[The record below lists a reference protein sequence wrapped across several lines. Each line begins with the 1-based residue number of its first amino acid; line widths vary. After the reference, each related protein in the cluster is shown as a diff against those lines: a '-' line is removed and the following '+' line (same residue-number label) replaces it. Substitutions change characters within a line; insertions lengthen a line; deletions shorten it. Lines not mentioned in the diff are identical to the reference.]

1 MLGGVAALISAI
13 NIGGGFLVT
22 HRMLDMFKRK
32 GDPDEPL
39 VCSIFI
45 DAFTQRIEL
54 GYLKVASAPAGIR
67 MSPNLIKKFICI

>member
-1 MLGGVAALISAI
+1 MLGGIAALISAI

-39 VCSIFI
+39 VGFVLR
-45 DAFTQRIEL
+45 DTRI
-54 GYLKVASAPAGIR
+54 
-67 MSPNLIKKFICI
+67 